1 MPVSQLTVIGFWKHS
16 FNIPWFAKGS
26 WVTLIKTKKHQSMT
40 NINDETPST
49 ITITI
54 STIVTPGKKAATPHI
69 LGGNRGPSLV
79 TLVAPCMGKVNMVI
93 IIIITIIKVTTV
105 IHIII
110 ILYSMI
116 MIVIL
121 ITVILP
127 PLSPSPYSNH
137 GHGPTDQAGHKEED
151 GSRPSEFPAGD
162 DQHSSA
168 NDQDHLQYEHHQL
181 KP

>member
-1 MPVSQLTVIGFWKHS
+1 
-16 FNIPWFAKGS
+16 
-26 WVTLIKTKKHQSMT
+26 MT

-121 ITVILP
+121 ITVILA
-127 PLSPSPYSNH
+127 PLSPSPIH
-137 GHGPTDQAGHKEED
+137 HHHIQIMVMDRLI
-151 GSRPSEFPAGD
+151 RPDTKKKMAAD
-162 DQHSSA
+162 
-168 NDQDHLQYEHHQL
+168 LQSFLQVKTSTL
-181 KP
+181 LPLIKIIFNLSTAS